1 MLQGWVWRLFGTGG
15 DRAKRGKR
23 GGQAGAASGEEEAGR
38 GDDEPAPW
46 VVVLTIYD
54 PVGAAI
60 AAARLEDQGIPVQT
74 RQEAAGSV
82 LPVGLGIL
90 GRIDLLVPEP
100 RAEEALVIL
109 EDVGALDGDDE
120 PFDESPLD

>member
-1 MLQGWVWRLFGTGG
+1 MLQGWVWRLMGAGAG
-15 DRAKRGKR
+15 RAKRGKR
-23 GGQAGAASGEEEAGR
+23 GGQADAASGEEEAGR
-38 GDDEPAPW
+38 GEDEPAPW
-46 VVVLTIYD
+46 VVVLTVYD

-60 AAARLEDQGIPVQT
+60 AAARLGDEGIPVRT
-74 RQEAAGSV
+74 RQEAASSV

-109 EDVGALDGDDE
+109 EDVGALDADDE
-120 PFDESPLD
+120 PLDDSPLD